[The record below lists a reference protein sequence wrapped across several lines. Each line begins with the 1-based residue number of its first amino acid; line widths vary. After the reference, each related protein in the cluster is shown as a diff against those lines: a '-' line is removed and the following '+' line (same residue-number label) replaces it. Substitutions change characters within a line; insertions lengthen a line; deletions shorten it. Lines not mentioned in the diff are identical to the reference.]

1 MHCWA
6 CCNQAE
12 NKTRPLV
19 ADASLSFVS
28 VTGRGVGLKMVALAD
43 NLVEIS
49 TQLPRLEEA
58 DATEERCVL
67 SLERK
72 HDDVWCH

>member
-1 MHCWA
+1 M
-6 CCNQAE
+6 
-12 NKTRPLV
+12 

-49 TQLPRLEEA
+49 TQLPRLEA

-72 HDDVWCH
+72 RDDVCCH

>member
-1 MHCWA
+1 M
-6 CCNQAE
+6 
-12 NKTRPLV
+12 

-49 TQLPRLEEA
+49 TQLPRSEA
-58 DATEERCVL
+58 DVTEERCVL
-67 SLERK
+67 S
-72 HDDVWCH
+72 

>member
-1 MHCWA
+1 M
-6 CCNQAE
+6 
-12 NKTRPLV
+12 

-49 TQLPRLEEA
+49 TQLPRLEA

-67 SLERK
+67 S
-72 HDDVWCH
+72 

>member
-1 MHCWA
+1 M
-6 CCNQAE
+6 
-12 NKTRPLV
+12 

-49 TQLPRLEEA
+49 TQLPRLEA

-67 SLERK
+67 LKGNTMMFGAINLFR
-72 HDDVWCH
+72 

>member
-1 MHCWA
+1 M
-6 CCNQAE
+6 
-12 NKTRPLV
+12 

-49 TQLPRLEEA
+49 TQLPRFEEA

-67 SLERK
+67 S
-72 HDDVWCH
+72 